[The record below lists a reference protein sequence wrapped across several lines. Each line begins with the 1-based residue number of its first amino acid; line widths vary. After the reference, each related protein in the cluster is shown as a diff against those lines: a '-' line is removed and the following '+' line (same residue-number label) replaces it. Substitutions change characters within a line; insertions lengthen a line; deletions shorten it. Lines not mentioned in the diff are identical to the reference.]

1 MSLEHIN
8 YVSQLISTIVLLVSV
23 IYLGRQ
29 TQLVAKGQLAQMHQA
44 RSEQFQEIMLR
55 MADAE
60 FSQFVTSAL
69 HGDKNLSDDRIQRFY
84 FYGVSI
90 LRIFEEL
97 FRQRSEGTIAED
109 RWKSSKQTL
118 QGIMRAPG
126 NRATYAILRGS
137 LDPEFTRLIDD
148 MVRANPDVQRIDLAT
163 LWRNALPE
171 DPSTRAGQH
180 ET

>member
-1 MSLEHIN
+1 MSLEQTYYI
-8 YVSQLISTIVLLVSV
+8 SQLISTIVLLVSV

-29 TQLVAKGQLAQMHQA
+29 THLVAKGQLAQMHQA
-44 RSEQFQEIMLR
+44 RSEQFQEVMLR

-60 FSQFVTSAL
+60 FSQFVMPAL

-84 FYGVSI
+84 FHGVSI

-97 FRQRSEGTIAED
+97 FRQRREGTIAED

-126 NRATYAILRGS
+126 NRATYAILRDS
-137 LDPEFTRLIDD
+137 LDPDFTSLIDE
-148 MVRANPDVQRIDLAT
+148 MVRTDPSAQRLNLAT
-163 LWRNALPE
+163 LWRNAVPE
-171 DPSTRAGQH
+171 DFPTKAGSA
-180 ET
+180 

>member
-1 MSLEHIN
+1 MLHRPSEI
-8 YVSQLISTIVLLVSV
+8 
-23 IYLGRQ
+23 
-29 TQLVAKGQLAQMHQA
+29 GQDTT

-84 FYGVSI
+84 FHGVSI

-97 FRQRSEGTIAED
+97 FRQRREGTIAED

-126 NRATYAILRGS
+126 NRATYAILRDN
-137 LDPEFTRLIDD
+137 LDPDFTSLIDE
-148 MVRANPDVQRIDLAT
+148 MVRTDPGAHRLNLAT
-163 LWRNALPE
+163 LWRNAVPE
-171 DPSTRAGQH
+171 DLSTTAGSA
-180 ET
+180 